1 MQQETLSV
9 SVYARMVMK
18 EQEIVTVNGQSY
30 DKRTGMPIDIT
41 SASVPTPVKS
51 AKESSGTL
59 HSSAQKSTTL
69 RRGPLR
75 QPKKP
80 PAPTEVQKTSP
91 SLVARPQR
99 RSLDIARHP
108 QVKKISSAPAAS
120 KVSSQDIAPRNHP
133 HVIAANQRAQQKKA
147 IHAPATRTI
156 TTKEV
161 KDNEIA
167 RVLATQTSKPKK
179 ASRKKLSLF
188 KRKKAI
194 RLGAI
199 IASIVVVIGIAIW
212 MNLPIISVKFA
223 SAQADVAAEFPH
235 FTPDGYT
242 LNLPINANDNEV
254 AITFKSRQNDST
266 FTLKQSKSAWDSNA
280 VRAMVE
286 RDSKGQFLTT
296 LDRGLTVYTY
306 DGNGA
311 WVNKGILYS
320 ISGDARLQ
328 KETIMRIANSL

>member
-1 MQQETLSV
+1 
-9 SVYARMVMK
+9 MK

-30 DKRTGMPIDIT
+30 DKRTGMPVDAT
-41 SASVPTPVKS
+41 SAAASSPVKS
-51 AKESSGTL
+51 AKESSRTL

-75 QPKKP
+75 QPKKQ
-80 PAPTEVQKTSP
+80 PAPAEAQKTSA
-91 SLVARPQR
+91 SLVTRPQR

-108 QVKKISSAPAAS
+108 QVKKIAPHPVTN
-120 KVSSQDIAPRNHP
+120 KDDPQDIAPRTHP
-133 HVIAANQRAQQKKA
+133 HVIAANQRTQQKKTTQ
-147 IHAPATRTI
+147 APATRTI

-161 KDNEIA
+161 KDSEIA
-167 RVLATQTSKPKK
+167 RVLAAETNKPKK
-179 ASRKKLSLF
+179 VSGKKHSIL
-188 KRKKAI
+188 KQKKTI
-194 RLGAI
+194 RLSA
-199 IASIVVVIGIAIW
+199 IVVSILVVVGIAIW
-212 MNLPIISVKFA
+212 MNLPTISVKFA
-223 SAQADVAAEFPH
+223 SAQADVAAEVPH
-235 FTPDGYT
+235 FIPDGYT
-242 LNLPINANDNEV
+242 LDLPINATDNEV

-306 DGNGA
+306 GGNGA